1 MPMPKQ
7 PPMRELHFGQ
17 LDAHQEAIDEPEL
30 LLAGFYDYR
39 EAAYGIA
46 TGATWLLLGPKGA
59 GKSAVFEHLRL
70 EWQARWDRFLT
81 IWDLRDFPVNDVTQ
95 IRTGQSPGA
104 ARAQAAWEFLLL
116 LRIYGSLCRDETL
129 EGSKSFAALHSELKK
144 AGLLDADWRS
154 KVVEWSKVTAT
165 FNLQVAE
172 LGIELSNSSVG
183 ALEVTDVLRRVLAT
197 VNVTAGNR
205 HVVVLDGL
213 DSFFFE
219 VEDEWTSLAGL
230 MHAIEATNRFLRDN
244 RLQVSVTAAVRS
256 DVFDVLP
263 SAESNKLKPHSVQL
277 DWSALGIGAGNHLWR
292 LVSAKA
298 AAKRPGFDDVVSA
311 YMKGPI
317 HIGPHSEMAEYFLD
331 YTRLL
336 PRDLVALMGYVQTV
350 HPGSSLITEYEAREA
365 VGRYSQDYF
374 APEIFN
380 NLAGTLKVGSALKLT
395 AFRNAMRTIP
405 KRTFVFDDVQGELEG
420 ELEPA
425 ETKQL
430 LRQMFEIGG
439 IGIRNESGRIEY
451 TDFVY
456 RRVSGAGF
464 TTRYGFLLHNSLVVA
479 WNRPWA

>member
-1 MPMPKQ
+1 MTSPKAT
-7 PPMRELHFGQ
+7 PLRELHFGQ

-30 LLAGFYDYR
+30 LREGFYDYR

-70 EWQARWDRFLT
+70 EWRDRWDRFLT
-81 IWDLRDFPVNDVTQ
+81 LWDLRDFPVNDVTQ

-104 ARAQAAWEFLLL
+104 ARSQAAWEFLLL
-116 LRIYGSLCRDETL
+116 LRVVESLTRDQDL
-129 EGSKSFAALHSELKK
+129 EGSEQFTGLRSELKR
-144 AGLLDADWRS
+144 AGLIDADWRT
-154 KVVEWSKVTAT
+154 KVVEWSKATAS
-165 FNLQVAE
+165 FNLQVAQV
-172 LGIELSNSSVG
+172 GIELASRNVG
-183 ALEVTDVLRRVLAT
+183 ALEVSDVLRRVLAT
-197 VNVTAGNR
+197 VTTSNR
-205 HVVVLDGL
+205 HLVLLDGL

-230 MHAIEATNRFLRDN
+230 MHAIEATNRFLRDK
-244 RLQVSVTAAVRS
+244 RLSVSVTAAVRS

-263 SAESNKLKPHSVQL
+263 SAESNKLKPHSVHL
-277 DWSALGIGAGNHLWR
+277 DWSALGIGAGNNLWS

-298 AAKRPGFDDVVSA
+298 AAKRPGVKNVVPT
-311 YMKGPI
+311 YMSTRV
-317 HIGPHSEMAEYFLD
+317 HIGPYTEMAEYFLD
-331 YTRLL
+331 HTRLL
-336 PRDLVALMGYVQTV
+336 PRDVVALMGFLQKV
-350 HPGSSLITEYEAREA
+350 HPGASSVTEAEARDTI
-365 VGRYSQDYF
+365 RQYSEEYF

-380 NLAGTLKVGSALKLT
+380 NLAGTLREGSALKLT
-395 AFRNAMRTIP
+395 AFRNAMRTLP

-420 ELEPA
+420 ELQPT

-439 IGIRNESGRIEY
+439 IGIRNESGRTDY

-456 RRVSGAGF
+456 RRISGAGF

-479 WNRPWA
+479 WNRPWS